1 MHGSTCNPNPLPT
14 GTETDVKPERGIGR
28 NLGGQGKFRS
38 RHFIGTVAGYSAIP
52 SPYFYQMIHE
62 DMRNKETHLFR
73 KPQGFRTI
81 RFHFTAEAIEWL
93 AGTTND
99 NEGNA
104 IDNHT
109 LFCDLLSRIRLTS
122 GRDDSFRRPQEL
134 QPGQF
139 QFSET
144 GLAEEWNTGRKKVR
158 NLLATMERLGL
169 IAVNASKV
177 ASVASVTCIRGWTD
191 TRGDHVRNPFA
202 TVPDGI

>member
-1 MHGSTCNPNPLPT
+1 
-14 GTETDVKPERGIGR
+14 
-28 NLGGQGKFRS
+28 
-38 RHFIGTVAGYSAIP
+38 
-52 SPYFYQMIHE
+52 
-62 DMRNKETHLFR
+62 MRNKETHLFR

-99 NEGNA
+99 NGGNA

-109 LFCDLLSRIRLTS
+109 LFCDLLSRMRLS
-122 GRDDSFRRPQEL
+122 PGRGDSFRRPQEL

-144 GLAEEWNTGRKKVR
+144 RLAEEWNVGRKRIR
-158 NLLATMERLGL
+158 NLLATMEKLGI
-169 IAVNASKV
+169 IAVDASKT
-177 ASVASVTCIRGWTD
+177 ASVASVTCIGGWTD
-191 TRGDHVRNPFA
+191 TRGNHVRNPFA

>member
-1 MHGSTCNPNPLPT
+1 MMQEN
-14 GTETDVKPERGIGR
+14 R
-28 NLGGQGKFRS
+28 
-38 RHFIGTVAGYSAIP
+38 
-52 SPYFYQMIHE
+52 
-62 DMRNKETHLFR
+62 RNKEPFALQ

-99 NEGNA
+99 NGGNA

-109 LFCDLLSRIRLTS
+109 LFYDLLSRVRLTS

-134 QPGQF
+134 QAGQL
-139 QFSET
+139 QLSET

-177 ASVASVTCIRGWTD
+177 ASVASVTCIGGWTD

-202 TVPDGI
+202 TVPNGI